1 MKIFEA
7 RTPMGDPVQHSVH
20 EQKLPAAIQG
30 GKLDEWFCSRTGSGK
45 LDEWFCSRT
54 GTVLHETFHSGTR
67 IDVRMK
73 RSILILE
80 QDLGDEQYEQI
91 ILIPERSVT
100 RTS

>member
-1 MKIFEA
+1 
-7 RTPMGDPVQHSVH
+7 MGDPVQHSVH

-30 GKLDEWFCSRTGSGK
+30 GKLDEWFCSRTGSVWHK
-45 LDEWFCSRT
+45 A
-54 GTVLHETFHSGTR
+54 FHSSTR

-80 QDLGDEQYEQI
+80 QNLGDEQYEQV

-100 RTS
+100 RTF